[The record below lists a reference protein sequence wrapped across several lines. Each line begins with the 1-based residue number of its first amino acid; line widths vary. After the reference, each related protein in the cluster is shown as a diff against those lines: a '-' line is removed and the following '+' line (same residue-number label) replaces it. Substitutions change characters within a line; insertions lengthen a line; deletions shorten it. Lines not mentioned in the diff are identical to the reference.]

1 VGAIDRPVSEDF
13 NVKTTG
19 QVSTN
24 PAYVRPSLRGLNLD
38 FIDQGADGVALYRA
52 ALAVPGT
59 LVSFKVA
66 DSLQLF
72 GPVAGETFTLLATK
86 RSVQGF
92 ALLAVP
98 R

>member
-1 VGAIDRPVSEDF
+1 MSEDF

-38 FIDQGADGVALYRA
+38 FIDQGTDGA
-52 ALAVPGT
+52 ALFHAALGT
-59 LVSFKVA
+59 PNTLASVKFQS
-66 DSLQLF
+66 SQLLF
-72 GPVAGETFTLLATK
+72 GPVAGDRFTLLANQ
-86 RSVQGF
+86 RSSQSF
-92 ALLAVP
+92 ALLAVA

>member
-1 VGAIDRPVSEDF
+1 VSEDF

-38 FIDQGADGVALYRA
+38 FIDQGNDGVALFRA
-52 ALAVPGT
+52 ALGTPST
-59 LVSFKVA
+59 LVSLQIQG
-66 DSLQLF
+66 SLQLF
-72 GPVAGETFTLLATK
+72 GPVAGDRFTLLANQ
-86 RSVQGF
+86 RSAQSF